1 MFKYRERCLC
11 TIRNERVW
19 PRERVSIRREIIR
32 RYRLL
37 FFLFFFW
44 NNSKKSIFSLTVRNT
59 KRSATN
65 LFFFFAPRLRT
76 NLAETSGGSLTD
88 ACPRIF
94 SWNRSFRRVRRKR
107 KKCRIKYQFQRLGNC
122 FSFSCDSI
130 RLYSSR
136 CHRQSALYAKKKKE
150 VQIKLDIISHPFEL
164 PFRSI
169 RLTIDSFYYDKQIST
184 DNCLQL

>member
-1 MFKYRERCLC
+1 MDARYIYRMFKYRERCLC
-11 TIRNERVW
+11 TIQNERVW
-19 PRERVSIRREIIR
+19 PRERVSVRREIIR

-37 FFLFFFW
+37 FFLIFFFFFW

-94 SWNRSFRRVRRKR
+94 SWNRSFRGVRRKR

-136 CHRQSALYAKKKKE
+136 CHRQSALYAKKKKRSTN
-150 VQIKLDIISHPFEL
+150 KTGYYFPS
-164 PFRSI
+164 FRI
-169 RLTIDSFYYDKQIST
+169 TLSFNST
-184 DNCLQL
+184 NNRFVLLW